1 MLTCAAPMTTASM
14 RGVVPRAAMRGV
26 TWPGLGAWDTV
37 RVRVR
42 VRGRVSVRASHDLR
56 AEEREAEEGRAG
68 GEEQRRCDEGRDAP
82 TPDLQG

>member
-14 RGVVPRAAMRGV
+14 RGVVPSAAMRGV
-26 TWPGLGAWDTV
+26 TWSGVGAWDTV

-42 VRGRVSVRASHDLR
+42 VRVRVNHDLR
-56 AEEREAEEGRAG
+56 AEEREAEEGSAG
-68 GEEQRRCDEGRDAP
+68 GEEQRRGDEGRDAP